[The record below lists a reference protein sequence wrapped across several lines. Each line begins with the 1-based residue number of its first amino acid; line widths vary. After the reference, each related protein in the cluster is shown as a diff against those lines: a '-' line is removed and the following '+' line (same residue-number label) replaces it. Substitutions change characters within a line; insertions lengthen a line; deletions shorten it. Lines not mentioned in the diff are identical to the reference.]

1 MFKNKYIQQLQYVQG
16 HIKKCK
22 ASITNLKPP
31 SPPTLT
37 IGRDIDCWFHA
48 LFHQYDPAMSD
59 LIESYTL
66 KNESIDYLRTLGE
79 YLIGVADYYQDE
91 IKYAEELK
99 QLQKEERILKEKL
112 GIN

>member
-1 MFKNKYIQQLQYVQG
+1 MFKNKYLTQLQCIQG
-16 HIKKCK
+16 RILGCEANTSK
-22 ASITNLKPP
+22 LKPP
-31 SPPTLT
+31 SPPSRQ
-37 IGRDIDCWFHA
+37 IGRDVDCWFHA
-48 LFHQYDPAMSD
+48 LFNQHDPAMKD

-66 KNESIDYLRTLGE
+66 KHESIDYLRTLGE
-79 YLIGVADYYQDE
+79 YFVNVSDYYQDE